1 MDMSTEAVPALKML
15 GWELTGLLECLLDR
29 TLKKRSDNW
38 PVNWP
43 ERTALTYFLSQRV
56 DYAEC
61 QGASSI
67 FSQCVPFVALLF

>member
-38 PVNWP
+38 PVTENTG
-43 ERTALTYFLSQRV
+43 RSGRR
-56 DYAEC
+56 
-61 QGASSI
+61 
-67 FSQCVPFVALLF
+67 